1 MESWGMRLRHPHL
14 WRGEGGSPLVVVR
27 HRMVHKDAG
36 HGMVLLAPVTA
47 SAAVIAQ
54 DNAVPTPPLERSS
67 CAPRGPRNNDGR
79 RGVPIGM
86 KHIGFLSFGHWTP
99 SSQSQTRSAS
109 DALLQSIDL
118 AVAAEELGADGAYFR
133 VHHFANQLASPFP
146 LLAAVAAKTSTIE
159 IGTAVIDMRYENPLY
174 MAEDAGSADLIS
186 GGRLQL
192 GISRGSPEQ
201 VIEGYRYF
209 GYIPAEGDD
218 QADMARE
225 HTRVFLEVLEGE
237 GFAQPNPRPMFPNPP
252 GLLRVEPH
260 SEGLRERIWW
270 GAGTRRTAEWTAEQG
285 MNLMSST
292 LLSEDTGVPFHQL
305 QAEQIERFRKAWAEA
320 GHDREPRVSV
330 SRSIFPIVSDLD
342 RAYFGREGNSQD
354 QVGFLDGGKA
364 RFGKTYA
371 AEPEELIEQLAHDE
385 AIAAADTLLLTIP
398 NQLGVDYCAHV
409 LGAVLSDIAPELGW
423 R

>member
-1 MESWGMRLRHPHL
+1 
-14 WRGEGGSPLVVVR
+14 
-27 HRMVHKDAG
+27 
-36 HGMVLLAPVTA
+36 
-47 SAAVIAQ
+47 
-54 DNAVPTPPLERSS
+54 
-67 CAPRGPRNNDGR
+67 
-79 RGVPIGM
+79 M
-86 KHIGFLSFGHWTP
+86 KRIGFLSFGHWTP
-99 SSQSQTRSAS
+99 SQHSQTRSAS

-118 AVAAEELGADGAYFR
+118 AVAAEEIGADGAYFR

-146 LLAAVAAKTSTIE
+146 LLAAIGARTSRIE
-159 IGTAVIDMRYENPLY
+159 IGTGVIDMRYENPLY
-174 MAEDAGSADLIS
+174 MAEDAGAADLIA

-209 GYIPAEGDD
+209 GYVPDEGTD

-225 HTRVFLEVLEGE
+225 HTRVFLDVIEGE
-237 GFAQPNPRPMFPNPP
+237 GFAEPNPRPMFANPP

-270 GAGTRRTAEWTAEQG
+270 GAGSRKTAEWTAEQG

-292 LLSEDTGVPFHQL
+292 LLTEDTGVPFHEL
-305 QAEQIERFRKAWAEA
+305 QAEQIERFRKAWTDA
-320 GHDREPRVSV
+320 GHAREPRVSV
-330 SRSIFPIVSDLD
+330 SRSIFPIVNDLD
-342 RAYFGREGNSQD
+342 RTYFGRERSSQD
-354 QVGFLDGGKA
+354 QVGFIDGGTA

-371 AEPEELIEQLAHDE
+371 GEPDQLIEQLAADE

-409 LGAVLSDIAPELGW
+409 LDSVLRDVAPELGW